1 LLRKDLSLSATTLRP
16 LDLVPSSKSQITD
29 LCECASASCSHLSG
43 RCLEYASAT
52 LYRAGY
58 EEYKLRV
65 CADCGN
71 DPTTKALTRRVEDKP
86 S

>member
-1 LLRKDLSLSATTLRP
+1 
-16 LDLVPSSKSQITD
+16 
-29 LCECASASCSHLSG
+29 
-43 RCLEYASAT
+43 LEYASAT

-65 CADCGN
+65 CVDCGN
-71 DPTTKALTRRVEDKP
+71 DPTTKALTRRVEDK